1 MLVEYILIAICTF
14 FASLMSFYSGFGL
27 GTILMPVI
35 AIFLPLPIA
44 IGLTAI
50 VHLAHNLLKSGLL
63 WKAIDWSVA
72 LRFGGTALISSI
84 PGALL
89 LKGLS
94 TFVPIKEYVILSVHA
109 KISILHIS
117 IGLLLI
123 LFATMEM
130 FPNRILKI
138 KNLFIGGVIS
148 GFFGGLSGNQGA
160 FRSVFLV
167 NTSLNKETFIGTNAV
182 IATAVDTTRLVTYG
196 LVFRHQ
202 LIRIDVSLLIIAL
215 ASAFVGICLGMVLLR
230 KVTISFIQKVIV
242 SLLYVLG
249 VLLVVGII

>member
-1 MLVEYILIAICTF
+1 MLVEYTLIAICTF

-27 GTILMPVI
+27 GTVLMPVI

-44 IGLTAI
+44 IWLTAI
-50 VHLAHNLLKSGLL
+50 VHLAHNLLKSWLL
-63 WKAIDWSVA
+63 WKAINWSVVV
-72 LRFGGTALISSI
+72 RFGGAALIASI

-94 TFVPIKEYVILSVHA
+94 AFVPIKEYVILSLHA

-123 LFATMEM
+123 LFATAEM
-130 FPNRILKI
+130 FPNRILRI
-138 KNLFIGGVIS
+138 KNLFIGGAIS

-160 FRSVFLV
+160 FRSIFLV
-167 NTSLNKETFIGTNAV
+167 NTTLNKEALIGTNAI
-182 IATAVDTTRLVTYG
+182 IATAVDMARLVTYG
-196 LVFRHQ
+196 LVFRHL
-202 LIRIDVSLLIIAL
+202 LIRIDVPLLIIAL
-215 ASAFVGICLGMVLLR
+215 ASALGGICLGVVLLQ

-242 SLLYVLG
+242 ALLYALG
-249 VLLVVGII
+249 VLLIIGII